1 MGDCTYIVQLVET
14 QNQYDEHVLE
24 PFSEPLTL
32 QEIVN
37 LVLDDD
43 FPMFCRQVDTRRY
56 EDLPDD
62 LREAPYRW
70 FTDTVNMSSLSQL
83 EGAFGDKL
91 VVGYDRMIDK
101 FVSLHTSPL
110 PLTVD
115 NVLPYLEHV
124 YRSSARGVEVKLI
137 LVTIGDESQIWW

>member
-14 QNQYDEHVLE
+14 QNQYDEYVLE

-56 EDLPDD
+56 EGLPDD

-70 FTDTVNMSSLSQL
+70 FTDAVNMSSLSQL

-124 YRSSARGVEVKLI
+124 YRSCARGVEVKLI
-137 LVTIGDESQIWW
+137 LVTIGDES

>member
-1 MGDCTYIVQLVET
+1 MDDCKYIVQLVENR
-14 QNQYDEHVLE
+14 NQYDEHVLE

-37 LVLDDD
+37 LVHDDD
-43 FPMFCRQVDTRRY
+43 FPVFCRQVDTGRY
-56 EDLPDD
+56 EGLPDD
-62 LREAPYRW
+62 LKEAPYRW
-70 FTDTVNMSSLSQL
+70 FTDTINMSNLSQP
-83 EGAFGDKL
+83 EGVFGDKL
-91 VVGYDRMIDK
+91 VVSYDRVIDK

-124 YRSSARGVEVKLI
+124 YRSSARGIEVKLMSVI
-137 LVTIGDESQIWW
+137 IGDESQIWW

>member
-14 QNQYDEHVLE
+14 QNQYDEYVLE

-56 EDLPDD
+56 EGLPDD

-70 FTDTVNMSSLSQL
+70 FTDAVNMSSLSQL

-124 YRSSARGVEVKLI
+124 YRSSARNVEVKLI
-137 LVTIGDESQIWW
+137 PFTIGDENQIWW